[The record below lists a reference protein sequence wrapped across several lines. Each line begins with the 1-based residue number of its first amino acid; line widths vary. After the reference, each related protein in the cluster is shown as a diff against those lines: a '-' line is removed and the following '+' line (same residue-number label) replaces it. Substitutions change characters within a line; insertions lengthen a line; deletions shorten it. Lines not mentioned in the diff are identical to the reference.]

1 VFTRQC
7 GVNVKTEGA
16 TRKNRRQTPNAGIRE
31 KVMIED
37 IKKDARIRMGKS
49 LDSLRTELAKIR
61 TGRAHPSLLEHVHV
75 DYYGSEVPISQAA
88 SVSIED
94 ARTLAVTAWDKT
106 MVQPLEKAIM
116 SSDLGLNPVTAG
128 TIIRIPLPPLTEER
142 RIALGKVVH
151 HEGEN
156 TKIAIRNIRRDA
168 NHHIKDL
175 LKSKDISE
183 DDDHRAEQE
192 IQQLTDQHVKKA
204 DEIVA
209 VKEQELLEF

>member
-1 VFTRQC
+1 
-7 GVNVKTEGA
+7 
-16 TRKNRRQTPNAGIRE
+16 
-31 KVMIED
+31 MIED
-37 IKKDARIRMGKS
+37 VKKDTRIRMGKS

-88 SVSIED
+88 NVSVED
-94 ARTLAVTAWDKT
+94 SRTLAVTAWDKA
-106 MVQPLEKAIM
+106 MIQVLEKAIM
-116 SSDLGLNPVTAG
+116 KSDLGLNPVTAG
-128 TIIRIPLPPLTEER
+128 TTIRIPLPPLTEER

-168 NHHIKDL
+168 NNHIKDL

-192 IQQLTDQHVKKA
+192 IQQITDQHVKQA

-209 VKEQELLEF
+209 LKEQELLEF